1 MLGDLEFSGDNRG
14 KNMKSSFGLTEDFDV
29 QVETAPPSLDV
40 SKLEFTLHGE
50 VNIVHEREGK
60 ILSDETGSNLITT
73 SGKQSIAKFIIGQ
86 LDTDD
91 ILYTRIGLGN
101 GGGTSVSADD
111 TKLNNEYLIIT
122 DLPDT
127 PETTTG
133 TGDAAIVKDAS
144 ASGAQNSGNA
154 TYARNLNL
162 PFVASPATQLFYSTL
177 ETTTLTNDTIKWYG
191 KYTFSGLGTVYSST
205 TNPSIVINEAGLIN
219 QAAANGN
226 TARTGNGTGTNVILA
241 RRTFT
246 DKSVKDNDTL
256 TITWK
261 ITIK

>member
-1 MLGDLEFSGDNRG
+1 
-14 KNMKSSFGLTEDFDV
+14 MKSSFGLTEDFDV

-86 LDTDD
+86 LDTDT

-111 TKLNNEYLIIT
+111 TKLNNEYLEVT

-133 TGDAAIVKDAS
+133 TGNANIVKDAT
-144 ASGAQNSGNA
+144 ASGAQHGSNA

-162 PFVASPATQLFYSTL
+162 AFVASPATELFYSTL

-191 KYTFSGLGTVYSST
+191 KYTFAGLSSAYPNT
-205 TNPSIVINEAGLIN
+205 TNPSIVVNEAGLIN
-219 QAAANGN
+219 QAGATGTAAKAN
-226 TARTGNGTGTNVILA
+226 NGTGTNVILA